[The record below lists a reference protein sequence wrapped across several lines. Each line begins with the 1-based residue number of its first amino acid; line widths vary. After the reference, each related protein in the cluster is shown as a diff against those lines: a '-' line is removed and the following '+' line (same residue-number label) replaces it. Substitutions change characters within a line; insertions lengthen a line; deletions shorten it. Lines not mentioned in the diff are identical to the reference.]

1 MTLQQD
7 AQNWTIRDLMKFSI
21 NYLQRHGFDE
31 ARLTV
36 ELLLSH
42 ALQCQRIELYT
53 NFEKPLS
60 KQELKNFRGYFERR
74 LSHEPVQYI
83 VGMTSFMG
91 LQFAVDTRVFIP
103 RPETETLVE
112 QVMMLCGR
120 REPGEVVSLLDVG
133 TGSGN
138 IAVSLAKLVRNLRV
152 TSIDVSQDALEV
164 ARRNAAAHGVQEQL
178 TFEGLDVFSEI
189 EKRFAVSF
197 EIVVSNPPYVSADE
211 WTKLEPDVREFE
223 PERAVSD
230 RDDGYRFY
238 RRLAQICP
246 RLLRP
251 DGMLVVEVGH
261 EQSEEVKRLFGASG
275 YSDLQ
280 VVNDLQGIPRV
291 VSARWR
297 GERLN

>member
-42 ALQCQRIELYT
+42 ALKCQRIELYT
-53 NFEKPLS
+53 NSEKPLS
-60 KQELKNFRGYFERR
+60 KEELKNFRGCFERR

-91 LQFAVDTRVFIP
+91 LQFAVDPRVFIP

-112 QVMMLCGR
+112 QVMMMCGR
-120 REPGEVVSLLDVG
+120 RESAGPISLLDVG

-138 IAVSLAKLVRNLRV
+138 IAVSLAKLVREIQV
-152 TSIDVSQDALEV
+152 TSIDVSLDALQV
-164 ARRNAAAHGVQEQL
+164 ARRNAAAHGVQEKL
-178 TFEGLDVFSEI
+178 TFETLDLFSPI
-189 EKRFAVSF
+189 ETRFAASF
-197 EIVVSNPPYVSADE
+197 DIVVSNPPYVSAEE
-211 WTKLEPDVREFE
+211 WTQLEPEVREHE
-223 PERAVSD
+223 PEGAVSD

-238 RRLAQICP
+238 HRLTQVSP
-246 RLLRP
+246 KLLRA
-251 DGMLVVEVGH
+251 DGCLVVEVGH
-261 EQSEEVKRLFGASG
+261 GQAEEVKQLFGASG

-280 VVNDLQGIPRV
+280 VFTDLQGIPRV
-291 VSARWR
+291 VSGNWR